1 MNGHKAI
8 SLPSIFLTPPCNHR
22 LTLTSQVTDRSL
34 AALPAPLEFPS
45 PLAHSSAGC
54 LCWPARRL
62 CCFKTCFSGGC
73 CRIVFGFSPVSSIQV
88 RVCERGWVMMLKLSS
103 PVYPVLPLPS
113 SKPETQHAGMRMEW
127 ECRCGSL
134 KRQHWHVPVVEL
146 HSWHTWCC
154 SICLSLIRW
163 ISVLKKTNIKTNES
177 WLYPLIRVTFLSKK
191 WGSGSLVCKD

>member
-34 AALPAPLEFPS
+34 AALPVPLQFPL

-62 CCFKTCFSGGC
+62 CCFETCFSGGC
-73 CRIVFGFSPVSSIQV
+73 RRIVFEFSPVSSIQV
-88 RVCERGWVMMLKLSS
+88 RVWERGWVMMLKLSS

-113 SKPETQHAGMRMEW
+113 SKPETRHAGMRMEW
-127 ECRCGSL
+127 ERRCGAL

-146 HSWHTWCC
+146 HSWHTWRC
-154 SICLSLIRW
+154 SICLSLIHW
-163 ISVLKKTNIKTNES
+163 ISILKNKTKHKNQWMIT
-177 WLYPLIRVTFLSKK
+177 LSVNTCYLSEQKLGQ
-191 WGSGSLVCKD
+191 W